1 MKIIDFFKDKGLFLA
16 VNLIVFIIALGIMI
30 FAKVSLVIIFL
41 VAFIWFV
48 PLLTYMILDYK
59 LQ

>member
-30 FAKVSLVIIFL
+30 FAKVSLVIIFFSG
-41 VAFIWFV
+41 VYMVCAF
-48 PLLTYMILDYK
+48 TYLYDFR
-59 LQ
+59 LH